1 MTRDLWTMVW
11 KEWKEIFLQRGTLRG
26 GVFTA
31 IAIPLGLLGIF
42 IPWQEGPRW
51 AQSSTNSVVWI
62 WLPVFL
68 VATMICESFA
78 GERERKT
85 LETLLASRLDDRTI
99 LFGKLAAAVGYGWGL
114 AMSSLVLGL
123 ITVNV
128 VHSHG
133 PLITLPAATV
143 LLVAAFS
150 LLAST
155 LAASAGV
162 LISLRAST
170 VRQAQQT
177 LSLSLLGLMFGG
189 LFGIQA
195 LPAAWKIW
203 LARTLSGA
211 TLLTTELLGGAL
223 LLALDLL
230 VISIAVAR
238 FQRARLILD

>member
-1 MTRDLWTMVW
+1 MVW

-51 AQSSTNSVVWI
+51 AESSTNSVVWI

-128 VHSHG
+128 VHGHG
-133 PLITLPAATV
+133 PLILLPAATV
-143 LLVAAFS
+143 LLVATFS

-195 LPAAWKIW
+195 LPTTWKMW

-211 TLLTTELLGGAL
+211 TLLTTELVGGAL

>member
-1 MTRDLWTMVW
+1 
-11 KEWKEIFLQRGTLRG
+11 
-26 GVFTA
+26 
-31 IAIPLGLLGIF
+31 
-42 IPWQEGPRW
+42 
-51 AQSSTNSVVWI
+51 VVWV

-128 VHSHG
+128 THGHG
-133 PLITLPAATV
+133 PLILLPAATV
-143 LLVAAFS
+143 LLVATFS

-195 LPAAWKIW
+195 LPTTWKMW

-230 VISIAVAR
+230 VISIAAAR

>member
-1 MTRDLWTMVW
+1 MTRDLWTMIW

-26 GVFTA
+26 GIFTA
-31 IAIPLGLLGIF
+31 IVIPLGMLGIF
-42 IPWQEGPRW
+42 IPWQEGPMW
-51 AQSSTNSVVWI
+51 AQSSGTAVLWV

-85 LETLLASRLDDRTI
+85 LETLLASRLHDRTI

-114 AMSSLVLGL
+114 AMSSLALGL

-128 VHSHG
+128 VHGHG
-133 PLITLPAATV
+133 QLILLPASTV
-143 LLVAAFS
+143 VLVGVVS
-150 LLAST
+150 LLASA

-162 LISLRAST
+162 LISLRAAT

-189 LFGIQA
+189 IFGLHA
-195 LPAAWKIW
+195 LPATWKFW
-203 LARTLSGA
+203 LARTFSGA
-211 TLLTTELLGGAL
+211 ILLTTELLGGAI

-230 VISIAVAR
+230 LISIAMAR

>member
-1 MTRDLWTMVW
+1 
-11 KEWKEIFLQRGTLRG
+11 
-26 GVFTA
+26 
-31 IAIPLGLLGIF
+31 
-42 IPWQEGPRW
+42 
-51 AQSSTNSVVWI
+51 
-62 WLPVFL
+62 
-68 VATMICESFA
+68 
-78 GERERKT
+78 
-85 LETLLASRLDDRTI
+85 
-99 LFGKLAAAVGYGWGL
+99 
-114 AMSSLVLGL
+114 
-123 ITVNV
+123 V
-128 VHSHG
+128 VHGHG
-133 PLITLPAATV
+133 PLILLPAATV
-143 LLVAAFS
+143 LLVATFS

-195 LPAAWKIW
+195 LPTTWKMW

-211 TLLTTELLGGAL
+211 TLLTTELVGGAL

>member
-51 AQSSTNSVVWI
+51 AESSTNSVVWI

-128 VHSHG
+128 VHGHG
-133 PLITLPAATV
+133 PLILLPAATV
-143 LLVAAFS
+143 LLVATFS

-195 LPAAWKIW
+195 LPTTWKMW

-211 TLLTTELLGGAL
+211 TLLTTELVGGAL

>member
-31 IAIPLGLLGIF
+31 IALPLGMLGVF
-42 IPWQEGPRW
+42 IPWQEGPLW
-51 AQSSTNSVVWI
+51 AQSSSTAVLWV

-99 LFGKLAAAVGYGWGL
+99 LFGKIAAAVGYGWGL
-114 AMSSLVLGL
+114 AMFSLALGL

-128 VHSHG
+128 VHGHG
-133 PLITLPAATV
+133 QLILLPAATV
-143 LLVAAFS
+143 FTVAVVS
-150 LLAST
+150 LLAAA

-162 LISLRAST
+162 LLSLRAST

-177 LSLSLLGLMFGG
+177 MSLSLMGIMFGAIFG
-189 LFGIQA
+189 LHA
-195 LPAAWKIW
+195 LPALWKLW
-203 LARTLSGA
+203 LARTFAGA
-211 TLLTTELLGGAL
+211 NFLTTVLVGCAV

-230 VISIAVAR
+230 LISIAVAR